1 MSVSCVQDRE
11 VSCPVHENAA
21 RHRTGT
27 LHTSQ
32 RSLPRALNADA
43 PGVLGNDTVR
53 GDAGDDRLYG
63 GAGID
68 LLNGGP
74 SINFTQ
80 Q

>member
-1 MSVSCVQDRE
+1 M
-11 VSCPVHENAA
+11 
-21 RHRTGT
+21 
-27 LHTSQ
+27 
-32 RSLPRALNADA
+32 
-43 PGVLGNDTVR
+43 LGNDTVR
-53 GDAGDDRLYG
+53 DAGNDRLYG